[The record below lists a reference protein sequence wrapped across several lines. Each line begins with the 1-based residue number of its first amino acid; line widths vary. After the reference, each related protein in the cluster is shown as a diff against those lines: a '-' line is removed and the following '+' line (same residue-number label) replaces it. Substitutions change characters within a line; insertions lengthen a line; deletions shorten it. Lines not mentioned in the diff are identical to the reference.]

1 MIVTKPV
8 SADLR
13 TKMSVVRN
21 AIVALEKAQ
30 IPIFRDTIAKT
41 LESIGRN
48 KLSLKDIL
56 KNVEVTTK
64 DARDMI
70 QKEINAMKPQQNMM
84 SMMSESAMN
93 DFMM

>member
-1 MIVTKPV
+1 
-8 SADLR
+8 
-13 TKMSVVRN
+13 MSVVRN

-41 LESIGRN
+41 LESVARN

-56 KNVEVTTK
+56 KNIDVTTK

-70 QKEINAMKPQQNMM
+70 QKEINAMKPQ
-84 SMMSESAMN
+84 
-93 DFMM
+93 

>member
-1 MIVTKPV
+1 
-8 SADLR
+8 
-13 TKMSVVRN
+13 MSVVRN

>member
-48 KLSLKDIL
+48 KLTLKDIL

>member
-1 MIVTKPV
+1 
-8 SADLR
+8 
-13 TKMSVVRN
+13 MSVVRN

-48 KLSLKDIL
+48 KLTLKDIL